1 MIDQYEIAERVV
13 AAGYGSGAIGVYKS
27 EVVKIVQ
34 ERVGGLCADHRTF
47 VYVRANNLHIDNE
60 LGGGNITSAL
70 AAFSALSLL
79 TKICYFIDMPRRFTP
94 HDSVYFTVNETDAFS
109 HFIKLLSRN
118 GIELGVDS
126 NDADGKRLIWNGFR
140 DYLAHL
146 GTVEHGKQV
155 ITFEFRQPR
164 RDEPAPSLDDRID
177 KLSRLQVFAHDGSG
191 RNWQVYIDVLFA
203 KLEKEILPFVTTKV
217 VEYAVDE
224 DESARNLYKLVSGER
239 DLP

>member
-27 EVVKIVQ
+27 EVVKIIQ
-34 ERVGGLCADHRTF
+34 ERIGGLCADHRTF

-79 TKICYFIDMPRRFTP
+79 TKICYFIDKPQRFTP
-94 HDSVYFTVNETDAFS
+94 HDSVYFTVSETDAFR
-109 HFIKLLSRN
+109 HFIKLLFDN
-118 GIELGVDS
+118 GIELGVDK
-126 NDADGKRLIWNGFR
+126 NDAAGQKLIWNGFR

-155 ITFEFRQPR
+155 VTFEFKQPR
-164 RDEPAPSLDDRID
+164 RGQPVPTLDDRIE
-177 KLSRLQVFAHDGSG
+177 KMSKWRVFEDDGSG
-191 RNWQVYIDVLFA
+191 RNWRIYINVLFA
-203 KLEKEILPFVTTKV
+203 KLEKEIIPFVVTKV
-217 VEYAVDE
+217 IEYTVDE
-224 DESARNLYKLVSGER
+224 DEAARNLYKLVSGER

>member
-13 AAGYGSGAIGVYKS
+13 DAGFGSGAIGVYKS
-27 EVVKIVQ
+27 EVVKIIQ

-47 VYVRANNLHIDNE
+47 VYVRANNLHTDKG

-79 TKICYFIDMPRRFTP
+79 TKICYFIDKPQRFTP
-94 HDSVYFTVNETDAFS
+94 HDTVYFTVSETDAFS
-109 HFIKLLSRN
+109 HFIKLLSQN
-118 GIELGVDS
+118 GIELGVSKDDS
-126 NDADGKRLIWNGFR
+126 GGQKLIWDGFR

-155 ITFEFRQPR
+155 ITFAFKQPR
-164 RDEPAPSLDDRID
+164 RGQPSPTLDARIE
-177 KLSRLQVFAHDGSG
+177 KMSGWQVFEHDGGG
-191 RNWQVYIDVLFA
+191 RNWRIYIDVLFA
-203 KLEKEILPFVTTKV
+203 KLEKIILPFVITKV
-217 VEYAVDE
+217 IEYAVDE
-224 DESARNLYKLVSGER
+224 DEAARNLYKLVSGER